1 MTQTIL
7 SALAVFLTV
16 ILLLVVLLLV
26 LRAKL
31 VPQGNVTITVN
42 DDKKLTVPTGNSLI
56 STLAE
61 QHIHLPSACG
71 GKGSCGQCRCQVLKG
86 GGSILPTETGF
97 FTRKEIQQGWRLG
110 CQVKVKEDMSIA
122 VPASILSIKE
132 YECTVISN
140 RNVATFIKEFKVQLP
155 EGEKMNFVPGSY
167 AQIKIPKF
175 EIDYND
181 FDRSL
186 IGDEY
191 LPAWEKNRMFSLH
204 CSNPEPTVRA
214 YSMAN
219 YPDEG
224 NVFMLTVR
232 IATPP
237 IDKTE
242 SGKRRVESGGSP
254 FMPVNPGIAS
264 SYIFSLRPGDKVV
277 MSGPYGEFHV
287 RGTENNSWSDTPQ
300 DNEMIWVGGGAGMA
314 PLRAQIM
321 HLTRTL
327 HCTNRPMH
335 YFYGARALNEVFYLD
350 DFHQLEKDF
359 PNFHFHLALDRPDP
373 AADAAGV
380 PYTAGFVHN
389 VMYETYLKNHP
400 APEDIEYYMCGPGP
414 MSKAVTSMLD
424 NLGVAPENIMFDDF
438 GG

>member
-237 IDKTE
+237 IDRSE
-242 SGKRRVESGGSP
+242 AGKRRVESGGSP

-287 RGTENNSWSDTPQ
+287 RGTENDSWSDTPQ

-350 DFHQLEKDF
+350 DFHQLERDF